1 MHTTPSILSAIQK
14 LRALLTREEKLRWL
28 GIAGFALTTSL
39 LEVVTASVI
48 VVFAQVLNAPETGLK
63 YLSKIG
69 FASDL
74 SPGRVVFYIS
84 IIVGAVYLIKNL
96 IAAAEVFFQN
106 FSIQKMNCHFK
117 NKQKIHDVMHD
128 PGQDLLI
135 YKVAR
140 SEGIQLV

>member
-28 GIAGFALTTSL
+28 GIVAFALTTSL

-48 VVFAQVLNAPETGLK
+48 VVFAQVLNAPETGIN
-63 YLSKIG
+63 YLGKLG
-69 FASDL
+69 FPADL
-74 SPGRVVFYIS
+74 SPGRVVFYIAM
-84 IIVGAVYLIKNL
+84 IVGAVYLIKNL